1 MALTDLAGP
10 SAGNKPNVLFLVVD
24 DLRPD
29 VRACLLPAGVVPVEL
44 IDLYPILDEL
54 CGLAKP
60 THLEDDTHLKNPIA
74 KFKPFAIMQHPR
86 PAYYTK

>member
-1 MALTDLAGP
+1 M
-10 SAGNKPNVLFLVVD
+10 
-24 DLRPD
+24 
-29 VRACLLPAGVVPVEL
+29 PVEL

-74 KFKPFAIMQHPR
+74 EVKPFAIMQHPR
-86 PAYYTK
+86 PANHTK